1 MGRIIGISGRKQS
14 GKSTTANYI
23 NGDILK
29 AREMVESFDISED
42 GKLMIQTEMEATG
55 ETVTGEFDVCR
66 RDSAFHAYAE
76 REMWPYVK
84 VYHFADTLKNMCIEL
99 FGIHPDNVYGT
110 DEQKNAE
117 TNYNWEDM
125 PTDTGKTGP
134 MSSRDFLQY
143 FGTVIVREINQNAWV
158 QSTIR
163 RIQAE
168 DSEVAVV
175 PDVRFPNEVQAIK
188 HAGGVVIR
196 MERDPFT
203 CSHKCESALDRDVFD
218 WNEFEAIV
226 PNTAVTIP
234 QLITELDKLSYL
246 WR

>member
-29 AREMVESFDISED
+29 IRGMVESFDITED
-42 GKLMIQTEMEATG
+42 GKLMISTSMESDGTPAM
-55 ETVTGEFDVCR
+55 GEFDVTR
-66 RDSAFHAYAE
+66 RDHQFTAYAE
-76 REMWPYVK
+76 REMWPFVK

-99 FGIHPDNVYGT
+99 FGMEPNMVYGT
-110 DEQKNAE
+110 DDQKNQN
-117 TNYNWEDM
+117 TVYNWEDM
-125 PTDTGKTGP
+125 PTNTGKTGP
-134 MSSRDFLQY
+134 MTSRDFLQY

-158 QSTIR
+158 QSTIK
-163 RIQAE
+163 RIQSE
-168 DSEVAVV
+168 DSGVAIV

-203 CSHKCESALDRDVFD
+203 CDHKCESALDRDRFD

-234 QLITELDKLSYL
+234 QLITELDRLSYL